1 MSQQVPIQNSGMS
14 NFLITHQ
21 RGQSIEAKRAMAD
34 SKLYEEDEARLLTA
48 GAIVHK

>member
-1 MSQQVPIQNSGMS
+1 MSQQMPIQNSGMS
-14 NFLITHQ
+14 NFIVSHH

-48 GAIVHK
+48 GDIVHK